1 MYLWKWL
8 SAWLLT
14 VKMIVNKGRPQFLK
28 ISKEPKSE
36 TAIPHKSKTKKYPAI
51 IVRFTK
57 LPHFVQLHPEQKE
70 ELIYYVDKVNTCD

>member
-36 TAIPHKSKTKKYPAI
+36 AAIPHKSKT
-51 IVRFTK
+51 
-57 LPHFVQLHPEQKE
+57 
-70 ELIYYVDKVNTCD
+70 

>member
-28 ISKEPKSE
+28 ISKETKSE
-36 TAIPHKSKTKKYPAI
+36 TAIPHKSKT
-51 IVRFTK
+51 
-57 LPHFVQLHPEQKE
+57 
-70 ELIYYVDKVNTCD
+70 